1 MNSTSDAFLWS
12 KGQSSPFLSFV
23 HKTCHLSAPE
33 TSRGKQVIAL
43 CGKDRRGSISS
54 FLKKLE
60 FNRLQFCAHFRSTAN
75 GFISLSLC
83 ICTYTYMYAC
93 VCIFSSFLILQL
105 FIFVLKIHSFFS
117 ADTKCK
123 SHDMPVFQF
132 FSILW
137 EIAYYN

>member
-1 MNSTSDAFLWS
+1 MLFSGATDKVLPSSRLSTRR
-12 KGQSSPFLSFV
+12 V
-23 HKTCHLSAPE
+23 TCLPLKQAE
-33 TSRGKQVIAL
+33 GKQVIAL

-60 FNRLQFCAHFRSTAN
+60 FNRLQFCARFRSTAN
-75 GFISLSLC
+75 GFRSLYLSLSLC
-83 ICTYTYMYAC
+83 ICTYTYTYVC

-105 FIFVLKIHSFFS
+105 FIFVLKVHSFFS

>member
-1 MNSTSDAFLWS
+1 MLFSGAKDKVLSSSRLSTRH
-12 KGQSSPFLSFV
+12 V
-23 HKTCHLSAPE
+23 TCLPLKQAE
-33 TSRGKQVIAL
+33 GKQVIAL

-75 GFISLSLC
+75 GFRSLSLC

-132 FSILW
+132 FSIVR
-137 EIAYYN
+137 EIVSLL

>member
-1 MNSTSDAFLWS
+1 MLFSGATDKVLPSSRLSTRH
-12 KGQSSPFLSFV
+12 V
-23 HKTCHLSAPE
+23 TCLPLKQAE
-33 TSRGKQVIAL
+33 GKQVIAL

-75 GFISLSLC
+75 GFRSLSLC

-105 FIFVLKIHSFFS
+105 FIFVLKVHSFFS